1 MAASGGRSEDQMK
14 FNHILFPTDFSQ
26 RSRGLNK
33 QVESLAA
40 QFGSR
45 VTLLHVFELPAG
57 WYIGCEGAYVNMD
70 WIDSLRECAKCSL
83 SNYTIGVPEDRLQR
97 LLLEGD
103 IAGQIMSLVDRE
115 KVDLIVMGTHSYGA
129 LQGLL
134 LGSQTA
140 KVLHSSPCPIWTD
153 SLIHNPKSNPA
164 ISKILCAVEMI
175 DEAIPLMRFT
185 KQLAAELGA
194 DVRLIHAIPEIEAR
208 LHPYFDG
215 DACRDFRESARAEI
229 AKMQREAG
237 TDFAVIVSEAGV
249 TNALSEAATDLG
261 ADLIVI
267 GRGKAQKTLGRLR
280 THVYDII
287 RQAPCPVL
295 SYGFSTYSCAEQQ
308 AQETEDMEPL
318 TSSRGA

>member
-1 MAASGGRSEDQMK
+1 
-14 FNHILFPTDFSQ
+14 
-26 RSRGLNK
+26 
-33 QVESLAA
+33 
-40 QFGSR
+40 
-45 VTLLHVFELPAG
+45 
-57 WYIGCEGAYVNMD
+57 
-70 WIDSLRECAKCSL
+70 
-83 SNYTIGVPEDRLQR
+83 
-97 LLLEGD
+97 LEGD
-103 IAGQIMSLVDRE
+103 VAGQIMSLVDRE

-153 SLIHNPKSNPA
+153 SLLHNQKSNAA

-175 DEAIPLMRFT
+175 DEAVPLMRFT

-267 GRGKAQKTLGRLR
+267 GRGKAQKRLGRLR

-295 SYGFSTYSCAEQQ
+295 SYGFSTSSWAEQQ
-308 AQETEDMEPL
+308 AQETEDTELL

>member
-1 MAASGGRSEDQMK
+1 MK
-14 FNHILFPTDFSQ
+14 FNHILFPTDFSP

-33 QVESLAA
+33 QVEWLAA

-57 WYIGCEGAYVNMD
+57 WYIGCEGTFVNME
-70 WIDSLRECAKCSL
+70 WIDTLRESAQCSL
-83 SNYTIGVPEDRLQR
+83 SKYTIDVPGDHLQR
-97 LLLEGD
+97 LLMEGD
-103 IAGQIMSLVDRE
+103 VAGQIMSLVDRE

-140 KVLHSSPCPIWTD
+140 KVLHSSGCPIWTD
-153 SLIHNPKSNPA
+153 SLLHNRKSNAA

-175 DEAIPLMRFT
+175 DEAVPLMRFT
-185 KQLAAELGA
+185 KQLASELGA

-215 DACRDFRESARAEI
+215 DACRDFAESARAEI
-229 AKMQREAG
+229 AKMQREAD
-237 TDFAVIVSEAGV
+237 TDFAVIVSEKGV
-249 TNALSEAATDLG
+249 TQALTETAADYG
-261 ADLIVI
+261 ADLVVI
-267 GRGKAQKTLGRLR
+267 GRGKAQKRLGRLR

-295 SYGFSTYSCAEQQ
+295 SYGFSTSFGAEHQ
-308 AQETEDMEPL
+308 AQETEDTEL
-318 TSSRGA
+318 LASSRGA